1 MLMRE
6 VAVAESG
13 VAPAIA
19 GYHHFSPTVSDVE
32 ASAQWYERVFGMT
45 RVPVAFP
52 HHGAEQGGYAVVL
65 TEPRSGIALGLH
77 HHEAN
82 PGQSFDERR
91 TGLDHISFAV
101 AGRADLDAWARW
113 LDSLG
118 VENSGVVDTDNPV
131 PYSVVVF
138 RDPDNIQLELIY
150 MAG

>member
-1 MLMRE
+1 MRE
-6 VAVAESG
+6 AVVAESG
-13 VAPAIA
+13 VAPAVA

-32 ASAQWYERVFGMT
+32 ASAQWYERVFGMA

-52 HHGAEQGGYAVVL
+52 HHGAEQEGYAVVL
-65 TEPRSGIALGLH
+65 MEPRSGIVLGLH

-91 TGLDHISFAV
+91 TGLDHMAFAV

-118 VENSGVVDTDNPV
+118 VQNSGVVDTDNPV